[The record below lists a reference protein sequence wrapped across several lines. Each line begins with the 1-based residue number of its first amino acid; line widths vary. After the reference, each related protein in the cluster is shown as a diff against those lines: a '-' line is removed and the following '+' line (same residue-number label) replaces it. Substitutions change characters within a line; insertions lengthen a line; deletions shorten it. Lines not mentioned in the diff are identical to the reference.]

1 MNLKQTL
8 RCGNLRGFTL
18 VELVVTIAI
27 IAILSTIGFASIGG
41 YFAGARDGV
50 RLADMKNIYGQ
61 MNISLGK
68 TGEFPIP
75 ENYTTVTL
83 SGGMISYQGT
93 AGRTVLDTIGFEGA
107 GRDPKD
113 DLYYTYSIN
122 AKKSKAQILVYFEEF
137 DVKKLSN
144 LPSFVPEAFVANVVD
159 YTNRIPGT
167 MGKKIGILLDS
178 ITSAPIYN
186 TAIDVATTTTPYTVY
201 FDNTT
206 EATGTGDVLT
216 ISFLTNSISSPV
228 AVIAPVGTFS
238 LSSTSVP
245 TGTAVNITNTCTSS
259 PTSYTSSDT
268 TIATISGT
276 GITTLKEGTTSII
289 PIGGSCADITPK
301 TLTVTFACG
310 VSTVADSDTHI
321 YATVAIGAACWM
333 KTNFRST
340 KTPTGGALLS
350 STKSANGST
359 GNDATYGLLYKW
371 STIMNGSTTEG
382 TQGICP
388 TGWHIPTN
396 TQVLTYTLI
405 PTGAELAGTYD
416 GTSYVDFNIDSYL
429 WSSKSD
435 YSINNYNGSAWVE
448 KTKTLSDYFS
458 LRCLRN

>member
-1 MNLKQTL
+1 
-8 RCGNLRGFTL
+8 
-18 VELVVTIAI
+18 
-27 IAILSTIGFASIGG
+27 
-41 YFAGARDGV
+41 
-50 RLADMKNIYGQ
+50 
-61 MNISLGK
+61 
-68 TGEFPIP
+68 
-75 ENYTTVTL
+75 
-83 SGGMISYQGT
+83 
-93 AGRTVLDTIGFEGA
+93 
-107 GRDPKD
+107 
-113 DLYYTYSIN
+113 
-122 AKKSKAQILVYFEEF
+122 
-137 DVKKLSN
+137 
-144 LPSFVPEAFVANVVD
+144 
-159 YTNRIPGT
+159 

-371 STIMNGSTTEG
+371 STIMNGSTTE
-382 TQGICP
+382 
-388 TGWHIPTN
+388 
-396 TQVLTYTLI
+396 
-405 PTGAELAGTYD
+405 
-416 GTSYVDFNIDSYL
+416 
-429 WSSKSD
+429 
-435 YSINNYNGSAWVE
+435 
-448 KTKTLSDYFS
+448 
-458 LRCLRN
+458 